1 MSNWFDDKND
11 QIHPEENKTAD
22 ANPDT
27 STNET
32 PETPKET
39 NSGWQS
45 SKAPS
50 SADIPPIPP
59 VPPVTSSWYSSP
71 ASSQPQQSQQ
81 PRAQQP
87 YSPQGNYNSYGW
99 QPPVNPSS
107 QPVYGGGMPQ
117 QRPPKKKPTGTTVL
131 VAVLSVICAA
141 ALITSAVLIGLT
153 VTDRVDEGT
162 SSSLS
167 RPSSGTTNNNGDAN
181 APTLDITQKEE
192 TQEGLSATAIY
203 EKNQNSTV
211 NLTMYTNGTAVGGA
225 TGIVWTADGYIIT
238 NAHCVVN
245 EQTGGAYDRIDVE
258 MYDGTVYEN
267 AEVVGADTYTDL
279 AVIRVGAVNL
289 TPAEFG
295 DSSTLKVGD
304 RVVAIGNPGG
314 LRWTLTQ
321 GVISGLARDVYE
333 DTGYALKC
341 LQTDAK
347 INPGNSGGPLINSA
361 GQVIAINSAKI
372 VATGY
377 EGIGFSIPINEA
389 RDILND
395 LAKYGRVT
403 GRVSIGIEGQNMKTI
418 GYEGFRI
425 TKIRDYSSLNGTKAR
440 VGDII
445 THVNGVRTKDY
456 TELRAELVKGKV
468 GDTIT
473 LTLLR
478 QDPSTREKVSF
489 DVTCTLSESQD

>member
-1 MSNWFDDKND
+1 MSNWFDDNNN
-11 QIHPEENKTAD
+11 QINPEENKTTD
-22 ANPDT
+22 TNPEVP
-27 STNET
+27 SAQA
-32 PETPKET
+32 PEAPKET
-39 NSGWQS
+39 EPGWQS
-45 SKAPS
+45 SGTPS

-71 ASSQPQQSQQ
+71 ASSQP
-81 PRAQQP
+81 
-87 YSPQGNYNSYGW
+87 PQGNPQRPQQPGYPPQNVYNPYGW

-107 QPVYGGGMPQ
+107 QPAYGGMSP
-117 QRPPKKKPTGTTVL
+117 QRPPRKKPNGTTVL

-153 VTDRVDEGT
+153 VTDRVETGDSPSSASHVST
-162 SSSLS
+162 SSV
-167 RPSSGTTNNNGDAN
+167 SSTGNEN

-192 TQEGLSATAIY
+192 AQEGLSATAIY
-203 EKNQNSTV
+203 EKNQDSTV
-211 NLTMYTNGTAVGGA
+211 NLTMYSGTTAIGGA
-225 TGIVWTADGYIIT
+225 TGIVWTSDGYIIT
-238 NAHCVVN
+238 NAHCVIN
-245 EQTGGAYDRIDVE
+245 EQTGGAYDRIDVG

-267 AEVVGADTYTDL
+267 AEVIGADTYTDL

-289 TPAEFG
+289 VPAEFG
-295 DSSTLKVGD
+295 DSSALKIGD

-314 LRWTLTQ
+314 LSWTVTQ
-321 GVISGLARDVYE
+321 GIISGLARDVYE

-389 RDILND
+389 QGILND

-403 GRVSIGIEGQNMKTI
+403 GRVSIGITGKTI
-418 GYEGFRI
+418 TTIGFEGFRI
-425 TKIRDYSSLNGTKAR
+425 HEIRSYSPLNGTKAR

-445 THVNGVRTKDY
+445 THVNGVRTKTY
-456 TELRAELVKGKV
+456 AELRTELVKGKV
-468 GDTIT
+468 GDMIT
-473 LTLLR
+473 LTLIR
-478 QDPSTREKVSF
+478 PNTNERF
-489 DVTCTLSESQD
+489 DVTCTLVESQE